1 VAGHPS
7 TRRARRHS
15 LGQHFLESEAL
26 VARLLADAEVAPDDT
41 VVDLGAGRG
50 ALTAALARRAGSVIA
65 VELDPD
71 LVTTLA
77 ARFRSGQNVVVLQ
90 ADARDVALPRT
101 PYRVLAN
108 PPWSCTADVLH
119 RLLDDVDGGLARAD
133 LVLQWQVARARVA
146 GDDMLGAI
154 WSPWWCFARGRRIPA
169 ALFRPA
175 PSVDAGVLVITRR
188 EPPRLPVTEFA
199 QYAEFVRSKWGRD
212 GSAVPTTRWAEQ
224 YRRGP

>member
-1 VAGHPS
+1 V
-7 TRRARRHS
+7 RRHA
-15 LGQHFLESEAL
+15 LGQHFLESERL
-26 VARLLADAEVAPDDT
+26 VEQLVTDARLSADDT

-65 VELDPD
+65 VELDAA
-71 LVTTLA
+71 LA
-77 ARFRSGQNVVVLQ
+77 TGLAVRFATAANVVVLRT
-90 ADARDVALPRT
+90 DARDVALPRT

-119 RLLDDVDGGLARAD
+119 RLLDDVGGGLVRAD

-146 GDDMLGAI
+146 GDDLLGAI

-175 PSVDAGVLVITRR
+175 PPVDAAVLVITRR
-188 EPPRLPVTEFA
+188 DPPLLPRHDFA
-199 QYAEFVRSKWGRD
+199 RFADFVRSRWSRADDAGLR
-212 GSAVPTTRWAEQ
+212 PTWPED
-224 YRRGP
+224 YRRAP